1 MSTNSHAVTV
11 TDLIGIPN
19 DADEA
24 FTPIGSLCGLRLA
37 DGRLVRPWIT
47 WEIEEADGSHRE
59 LTHDD
64 LLALGFQ
71 PSLETAISIEPE
83 LTAG

>member
-11 TDLIGIPN
+11 TDRIEIPG
-19 DADEA
+19 DAAKA
-24 FTPIGSLCGLRLA
+24 FAPIGSLCGLRLA

-47 WEIEEADGSHRE
+47 WEIEEIDGSHRE

-83 LTAG
+83 LSAG